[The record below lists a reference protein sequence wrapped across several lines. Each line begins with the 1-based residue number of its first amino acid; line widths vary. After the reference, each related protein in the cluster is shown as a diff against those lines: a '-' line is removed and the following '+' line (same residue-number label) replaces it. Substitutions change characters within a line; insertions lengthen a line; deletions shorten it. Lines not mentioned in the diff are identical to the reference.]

1 MHRQPEVP
9 AQLRGLG
16 ALNANNN
23 TPASE
28 IQTMAEADTCQSRPS
43 VTRAH
48 TPSVTCAKLGR
59 DKCQTRPNVT
69 RGRGPRQAAD
79 VHEPPSYANDARG
92 ATAGWSADTAY
103 DAPPTITAVITK
115 VPHDARH
122 SPPAALI
129 TVMRC

>member
-1 MHRQPEVP
+1 MFGRTQVTE
-9 AQLRGLG
+9 
-16 ALNANNN
+16 NSC
-23 TPASE
+23 TAS
-28 IQTMAEADTCQSRPS
+28 QKCPPS
-43 VTRAH
+43 FAA
-48 TPSVTCAKLGR
+48 S
-59 DKCQTRPNVT
+59 
-69 RGRGPRQAAD
+69 AAD